1 MRSRDVRQ
9 VALALLLILV
19 FVAARGEAKE
29 PKAPGVDAQID
40 FGVKMAKRG
49 LWNEALFRFLQA
61 SYLRADDPKILNNV
75 AVAYEATGQYEAA
88 LESYQEALRVAPSNR
103 DLRANYSRFVEFYQ
117 SFKPDKSAE
126 EIEAEAAAD
135 ADDGAPEESEE
146 QAAPTATEEL
156 GDG

>member
-1 MRSRDVRQ
+1 MRSRDVGRY
-9 VALALLLILV
+9 ALALMLVLV
-19 FVAARGEAKE
+19 FVAVGGEAKE
-29 PKAPGVDAQID
+29 PKAPSVDAQIE

-61 SYLRADDPKILNNV
+61 SHERANDPKILNNV
-75 AVAYEATGQYEAA
+75 AVAYEATGQYDEA
-88 LESYQEALRVAPSNR
+88 LESYQKALKVSPSNR

-126 EIEAEAAAD
+126 EIEAEDTGDDGTEAPEAPAED
-135 ADDGAPEESEE
+135 AGTGAPEE
-146 QAAPTATEEL
+146 P